1 MKVAKEL
8 IELGEDEASLLEGYD
23 VIDSRAV
30 DYEAETELDSM
41 WAFAKVPSSQPNAKS
56 DHPEYGQDTDLIKVR
71 YTYKRGNFS
80 NIGKSREFCDKMMA
94 AGKTYRKE
102 DIEFA
107 GDRAV
112 NPGWGEYGAN
122 TYSIWLFKGGAL
134 CRHWWERKT
143 FLKKN
148 NKKVTV
154 TEAIAII
161 RANDGERL
169 KRNDIRVAQA
179 PRTWTDKGFVDPK
192 LIAKYK

>member
-1 MKVAKEL
+1 
-8 IELGEDEASLLEGYD
+8 
-23 VIDSRAV
+23 
-30 DYEAETELDSM
+30 
-41 WAFAKVPSSQPNAKS
+41 
-56 DHPEYGQDTDLIKVR
+56 
-71 YTYKRGNFS
+71 
-80 NIGKSREFCDKMMA
+80 MMA

-169 KRNDIRVAQA
+169 QRNDKRVAQA
-179 PRTWTDKGFVDPK
+179 PRTWTDKGFVNPK
-192 LIAKYK
+192 LINEYK

>member
-1 MKVAKEL
+1 MSAKKV
-8 IELGEDEASLLEGYD
+8 
-23 VIDSRAV
+23 
-30 DYEAETELDSM
+30 
-41 WAFAKVPSSQPNAKS
+41 
-56 DHPEYGQDTDLIKVR
+56 
-71 YTYKRGNFS
+71 
-80 NIGKSREFCDKMMA
+80 
-94 AGKTYRKE
+94 YRKE

-169 KRNDIRVAQA
+169 QRNDKRVAQA

-192 LIAKYK
+192 LIAEYK